1 MAKKSMFNNAR
12 FMFVGEL
19 GYGNEPMSVS
29 RMGESEWFKDR
40 LAVSIRNGQ
49 NSPYL
54 SMEHIHKGQTE
65 SEVRLMTNEKDDE
78 GKTKWITV
86 KADETESEEIMKL
99 IPDFMKVTIDLETD
113 FDKKKEYT
121 SLIFKKRNHEI
132 ENNKLLKQEE
142 LSDAEKYKIED
153 NKNKIEEYSNQI
165 KELAVNRKEFIMKD
179 AIKFLNSALPV
190 LKGLKVKVTG
200 QPTINYYKGK
210 ASLQYVPSMIEIVP
224 NDTDNCLKVWTDV
237 FYSKDDV
244 DDDKKEKKMIINTY
258 MGQRKGGQ
266 DKLYPVPIIFDY
278 TKYDENIEE
287 HKMLLD
293 YQKSTFET
301 KNKKV
306 YYRHNVELNV
316 VEGAEIVEFDESK
329 LTDKQ
334 KLQIK
339 MGLSKLEDFKP
350 RGNVY
355 GDRIHELKFFKAI
368 LKDDFAD
375 GAIEAFNVKDL
386 GDYLES
392 DDSDIKKEDV
402 KVEDESKEEKKET
415 NTQDL
420 MAKLFN

>member
-1 MAKKSMFNNAR
+1 MAKKSMFNNAK

-54 SMEHIHKGQTE
+54 SMEYIHKGQTE
-65 SEVRLMTNEKDDE
+65 SEVKLMTNEKDDE

-86 KADETESEEIMKL
+86 KADETELEETMKL

-165 KELAVNRKEFIMKD
+165 KELALNRKEFIMKD
-179 AIKFLNSALPV
+179 AIKFLNSALPA

-244 DDDKKEKKMIINTY
+244 DDDKKEKKMTINTY

-350 RGNVY
+350 RGNIY
-355 GDRIHELKFFKAI
+355 GNRIHELKFFKAI

-375 GAIEAFNVKDL
+375 GAIEAFDVKDL

-402 KVEDESKEEKKET
+402 KVEDESKEEKKEI